1 MRTTYLCI
9 LRAALVRCVL
19 GAALAS
25 LAVACGPEADGGDLT
40 GGSTLSQG
48 SPSPT
53 TAAVESAVSVAPQGP
68 VFPLKASSNG
78 HYLVDQNGK
87 PFRIHGEASWDAHID
102 LALADVTTYLSD
114 RQAKGIN
121 ALFTY
126 VANPVAYFAGASSPW
141 AVQLGG
147 RAAGVNALP
156 FTKNASGGAWDG
168 DPTFAHHD
176 ASFAS
181 PNDAYFA
188 WVAQFVDAAASRG
201 MVVLLCP
208 MYLGDKLGASDGWYQ
223 TLMNA
228 ANTQA
233 VANAFGQY
241 LANGH
246 GSFTGF
252 KGRPNIIWV
261 EGGDTLP
268 ASGSEGSL
276 RALQVLEGLRQAGDT
291 HLQTAHW
298 QDDVLTLDETDFA
311 PFMTAYAAYTH
322 GNYGALPAVGPTY
335 AESAALYAQPTAR
348 PVWLIETN
356 YWGEHGASASDV
368 RFFSWGAELS
378 AIGGVTFAFTPFWSF
393 VTSPDGSTGKT
404 TAWVAETQY
413 PLDQY
418 VSKGGNW
425 YRATTAGVSGATG
438 PSGKA
443 TSVADG
449 TVTWTY
455 VATGNWSALLNEPAV
470 LDFQRL
476 GAFFNQWAWYKLV
489 PSGQPGMQ
497 TLITAGGGTHASWSD
512 GNPETGGM
520 DWITS
525 AAASDG
531 TFLVAYVPDA
541 HAGSFAVA
549 MSALS
554 GLSRARW
561 YDPTNGSFVADSS
574 GTGYSLPNS
583 GTHTFATPGSN
594 SAGAKDWV
602 LVLDTRGAL
611 AAPALPSSAYVF
623 VLAGLL
629 GVLGA
634 FAVGR
639 RGSSSGAHPLE
650 GPSHG

>member
-1 MRTTYLCI
+1 MRKTYLRR
-9 LRAALVRCVL
+9 LRAALVPRVF
-19 GAALAS
+19 GTALAS
-25 LAVACGPEADGGDLT
+25 LAVACGPEADDAIISGGT
-40 GGSTLSQG
+40 PSQGSRPPQPVATVGSTLS
-48 SPSPT
+48 
-53 TAAVESAVSVAPQGP
+53 AAAQSP
-68 VFPLKASSNG
+68 VFPLKASPNG
-78 HYLVDQNGK
+78 RYFVDQNGT
-87 PFRIHGEASWDAHID
+87 PFRIHGEASWDAHIN

-126 VANPVAYFAGASSPW
+126 VSNPVAYFAGASAPW
-141 AVQLGG
+141 AAQLGG

-156 FTKNASGGAWDG
+156 FTTNASGGAWDG
-168 DPTFAHHD
+168 DPTFANHD

-201 MVVLLCP
+201 MLVMLCP
-208 MYLGDKLGASDGWYQ
+208 MYLGEKLGVTDGWYQ
-223 TLMNA
+223 TLTNA

-233 VANAFGQY
+233 VANAFGRY

-261 EGGDTLP
+261 EGGDTIP
-268 ASGSEGSL
+268 VSGSEGSL
-276 RALQVLEGLRQAGDT
+276 RALQVLDGLRQAGDT
-291 HLQTAHW
+291 HLQTGHW
-298 QDDVLTLDETDFA
+298 QNDFLTLDEKDFA
-311 PFMTAYAAYTH
+311 PLMTAYGAYTH
-322 GNYGALPAVGPTY
+322 GPDGSPPVVGPTY
-335 AESAALYAQPTAR
+335 AESAALYAQSPTR
-348 PVWLIETN
+348 PVWLLETT
-356 YWGEHGASASDV
+356 YLGDYGASAPNV
-368 RFFSWGAELS
+368 RFFEWGAELS
-378 AIGGVTFAFTPFWSF
+378 AIGGVTFGFTPFWSF

-404 TAWVAETQY
+404 TAWVAQTPY
-413 PLDQY
+413 TLDRY

-425 YRATTAGVSGATG
+425 YRAVTAGVSGTTG
-438 PSGKA
+438 PSGKGA
-443 TSVADG
+443 SIADG
-449 TVTWTY
+449 SVTWTY
-455 VATGNWSALLNEPAV
+455 VATGNWAALLNDPGV
-470 LDFQRL
+470 LDFQHL
-476 GAFFNQWAWYKLV
+476 GTFFNQWAWYKLI
-489 PSGQPGMQ
+489 PSGQMGMQ

-531 TFLVAYVPDA
+531 TLLVAYVPDA
-541 HAGSFAVA
+541 HTGSFAVA
-549 MSALS
+549 MSSLS

-602 LVLDTRGAL
+602 LILDTRGAL
-611 AAPALPSSAYVF
+611 AVPALPSSAHLF

-634 FAVGR
+634 IAVGR
-639 RGSSSGAHPLE
+639 RSSGGGTPVTAR
-650 GPSHG
+650 